1 MKAFLRLTALCIIC
15 GAILSVAGRG
25 QASRGTT
32 GKDPIPS
39 SVETVAASGVFEGKL
54 YTNSLLGFS
63 VLVPGGWNIFTAEQN
78 NSALAAGQANTLSN
92 AWRVDEKERVD
103 LNRSMANTQILF
115 QATSRVTNSEPLL
128 SRISCGV
135 ERLAEPI
142 AIEKYV
148 ERNKRLVLLTSPT
161 KLAKD
166 VYSTNLSGTAFTG
179 FDVEGA
185 VNEKVFRQRYLVT
198 IRKGYALF
206 IITTLW
212 NNINDSV
219 LDASLKTLKF
229 GK

>member
-1 MKAFLRLTALCIIC
+1 MKAFLRFTAFSFVF
-15 GAILSVAGRG
+15 AAFLSVTGYG
-25 QASRGTT
+25 QPPRGTV
-32 GKDPIPS
+32 GKNALPS
-39 SVETVAASGVFEGKL
+39 SEAVAASGVFEGKL
-54 YTNSLLGFS
+54 YTNGLLGFS

-78 NSALAAGQANTLSN
+78 NAALAAGQANTLSN
-92 AWRVDEKERVD
+92 SWRMDEKVRVE

-115 QATSRVTNSEPLL
+115 QATSRIAKGEPL

-135 ERLAEPI
+135 ERLTESAPI
-142 AIEKYV
+142 EQYV

-166 VYSTNLSGTAFTG
+166 VYSTTLGGTAFTG
-179 FDVEGA
+179 FDVQGA
-185 VNEKVFRQRYLVT
+185 VEGKVFKQRYLVS

-206 IITTLW
+206 IVTTLW
-212 NNINDSV
+212 DNINDAV

>member
-1 MKAFLRLTALCIIC
+1 M
-15 GAILSVAGRG
+15 
-25 QASRGTT
+25 
-32 GKDPIPS
+32 
-39 SVETVAASGVFEGKL
+39 
-54 YTNSLLGFS
+54 LGFT

-78 NSALAAGQANTLSN
+78 NSALAAGQANTLAN
-92 AWRVDEKERVD
+92 AWRVDEKESVE

-115 QATSRVTNSEPLL
+115 QAASRVTNGEEL
-128 SRISCGV
+128 SRISCGA
-135 ERLAEPI
+135 ERLTEPI

-161 KLAKD
+161 KLGKD
-166 VYSTNLSGTAFTG
+166 VYSTKLGGAAFTG

-185 VNEKVFRQRYLVT
+185 VDGKVFRQRYLVT
-198 IRKGYALF
+198 IRNGYALF

-212 NNINDSV
+212 GNINDGV